1 MTRKKGGGTT
11 PQSQAIKSAN
21 KQAAQDVKAIQKHAK
36 ELLRKAGKDL
46 RQVRSEVSALKK
58 VGIVSSKIDA
68 RRYLPSRYMLS
79 KLRKNADILS
89 GEMIAIKAPKKVR
102 AKYVEKDIFEQRGS
116 ALVVPRYYKDQKTKI
131 SRGMVEVSR
140 RLKQGEEI
148 RLILP
153 FKATDMEDVAN
164 KLLVDPT
171 LDGLKHGDELFGFR
185 LFGHNMATYGFPD
198 AADMA
203 DYILKRYAHLFS
215 GKNGQ
220 AAVRNFELFKFKRDG
235 SRLSEGPEA
244 NKQYTP
250 RKKEY
255 ATDWY
260 KQRKMERDAKRKKK
274 ERSKETPEQKKAR
287 LDAQRIRSAQNR
299 QRKFDDS

>member
-1 MTRKKGGGTT
+1 MTRKGSGKDT
-11 PQSQAIKSAN
+11 PQSQAIKAAN
-21 KQAAQDVKAIQKHAK
+21 RQAADAVKAIRKDAK

-46 RQVRSEVSALKK
+46 RQVRHEVSVLKK
-58 VGIVSSKIDA
+58 AGIVSARIDA
-68 RRYLPSRYMLS
+68 RRYSPSRYMLS

-116 ALVVPRYYKDQKTKI
+116 ALVVPRYYQDQKTKI

-148 RLILP
+148 RMILP

-164 KLLVDPT
+164 KLLIDPT

-198 AADMA
+198 ASDMA

-220 AAVRNFELFKFKRDG
+220 QAVRHFELFKFKRDG
-235 SRLSEGPEA
+235 SMLSDGPEA
-244 NKQYTP
+244 NKVYSP

-260 KQRKMERDAKRKKK
+260 KQRKMERDAGRKKR
-274 ERSKETPEQKKAR
+274 ERAKETPEARKKR
-287 LDAQRIRSAQNR
+287 LDEQRLRSAQNR
-299 QRKFDDS
+299 QRKFDEE